1 MILSDYEISALLL
14 SLKVSSIAVLWLLP
28 VGVFFSWLLVTKEF
42 WGKKLL
48 DSLIHLPLVLPP
60 VVIGYMLLLTM
71 GRKGVVGEWLFD
83 TFGLVFSFNW
93 KGAALASAV
102 VALPLMVRSIRLSL
116 MNVDPK
122 LEQAARTLG
131 ASPFRVFMT
140 ITLPLVL
147 PGVITGAM
155 LSFARS
161 LGEFGATIS
170 FVANIPN
177 QTQTLPL
184 AMYNFIQTPGAEFE
198 AARLCVMSIVIALL
212 SLLCSEWLTQKTQK
226 RLGVSNA
233 SKTSVFKSSASKNG
247 GQA

>member
-1 MILSDYEISALLL
+1 MLSDYEISALLL

-28 VGVFFSWLLVTKEF
+28 VGIFLAWLLVTKEF

-48 DSLIHLPLVLPP
+48 DSVIHLPLVLPP

-71 GRKGVVGEWLFD
+71 GRKGIVGEWLFD

-184 AMYNFIQTPGAEFE
+184 AMYNFIQTPGAEFQ
-198 AARLCVMSIVIALL
+198 AGRLCVISIVIALL

-226 RLGVSNA
+226 KLGVS
-233 SKTSVFKSSASKNG
+233 SASSTRDDKSG

>member
-1 MILSDYEISALLL
+1 MLSDYEISALLL

-28 VGVFFSWLLVTKEF
+28 VGVFFAWLLVTKEF

-48 DSLIHLPLVLPP
+48 DSVIHLPLVLPP

-184 AMYNFIQTPGAEFE
+184 AMYNFIQTPGAEFQ
-198 AARLCVMSIVIALL
+198 AGRLCVISIVIALL

-226 RLGVSNA
+226 KLGVS
-233 SKTSVFKSSASKNG
+233 SASSTRDDKSG